1 MAEWALV
8 ENADLSSDHWKVSR
22 CCPQF
27 GFNAEKKLLNRFKN
41 PLGSVSYGPFWLALE
56 SMEAIQPV
64 EISLLTKN
72 QFQPAPAE
80 FC

>member
-1 MAEWALV
+1 MT
-8 ENADLSSDHWKVSR
+8 ADQDAICNEFS
-22 CCPQF
+22 
-27 GFNAEKKLLNRFKN
+27 FNAEKKLLNRFKN

-56 SMEAIQPV
+56 SMEAIQRV
-64 EISLLTKN
+64 EISLLAKN

>member
-1 MAEWALV
+1 MLVVVGGAVAEWALV

-56 SMEAIQPV
+56 SMEAFG
-64 EISLLTKN
+64 LLETV
-72 QFQPAPAE
+72 
-80 FC
+80 